1 VFIALILTAY
11 SRLLNALSGFRYLA
25 STSPSKGQFNWIEA
39 EKLALTRKLTALG
52 AVKCCGGVQKKESQ
66 PPVFVG
72 WKREAID
79 LPLFFDKQLS
89 LMSGAAR
96 TTRQDHLRVSATLSQ
111 FRKILFVSP
120 SSVSFESWTV
130 STTCEENSGRH
141 GRRITRQ
148 SI

>member
-39 EKLALTRKLTALG
+39 EKLALTRKL
-52 AVKCCGGVQKKESQ
+52 KCCGGVQKKESQ
-66 PPVFVG
+66 PPVFAG
-72 WKREAID
+72 RKREAID

-96 TTRQDHLRVSATLSQ
+96 TTRQDHLRVSATSSQ